1 MSYDQPDKG
10 AGFAPSD
17 HPEWV
22 NQLFLIWPKSV
33 ENVVF
38 QKQNGE
44 PDPTDM
50 VTADVAIVTLVD
62 PKTGAPV
69 MLKNARIGGKAF
81 TPQIKNKVGK
91 KVLGK
96 FVQLPKQP
104 GKNAA
109 YCLDVPAP
117 ESPEWAQMVQLAEQY
132 EAQHPYVDAYAQ
144 PAAQQGGGNPA
155 WQTQAQTGTQT
166 AAWGAQAQTPA
177 PAAQSWP
184 TPGAATAAPTTS
196 AQPAGAA
203 WSPPPQAATAPP
215 WPPGLR
221 EFLDGKGFDTSNMDE
236 ATARQIAA
244 AQQ

>member
-1 MSYDQPDKG
+1 MPYEQPDKG
-10 AGFAPSD
+10 AGFAPSE
-17 HPEWV
+17 HPEWTG
-22 NQLFLIWPKSV
+22 QLFLIWPKSV

-38 QKQNGE
+38 TKNDGT

-62 PKTGAPV
+62 PKTGAPT
-69 MLKNARIGGKAF
+69 MLKNARVGGKAF

-109 YCLDVPAP
+109 YCLDVPEAS
-117 ESPEWAQMVQLAEQY
+117 SPEWAQMCQLAEQY
-132 EAQHPYVDAYAQ
+132 EAAHPYTDGYAQ
-144 PAAQQGGGNPA
+144 AETPA
-155 WQTQAQTGTQT
+155 WQTQQTT
-166 AAWGAQAQTPA
+166 TPA
-177 PAAQSWP
+177 WQQQATPPPASATSWNNP
-184 TPGAATAAPTTS
+184 PVGSTAPNGAAPA
-196 AQPAGAA
+196 AGAA
-203 WSPPPQAATAPP
+203 WNTQQTPASATTTPPPAVDP

-221 EFLDGKGFDTSNMDE
+221 KFLTDKGYDTTGMDE

-244 AQQ
+244 ASQ